1 MNKIYIIGGGPLGC
15 SVANEF
21 LKKGKEVI
29 IIEKSRFLG
38 GHSRA
43 VKIEDDFLELY
54 YHFIYYNDQYFYQ
67 KIFDDFEVEPKI
79 TWKNVSTSTFYNGKN
94 NNFDNIY
101 SFLKLGGL
109 SFFKIIF
116 TILRIRFFTIP
127 RKLDKVSAMEWSKK
141 NFGRKFT
148 SIIWGPLIKSKFDIY
163 ANEISALWLA
173 TRIKRH
179 MSTKKSLFS
188 KTTLGY
194 IENTYKELFDRI
206 ENKLKSNNCHI
217 YHTNINDFEIKENY
231 ITKIILDNQEVKLS
245 QNDIVISSIPLMRL
259 KEFDSISPSIPN
271 LTSFQRVGVIVVI
284 LILKTRLNN
293 DFWTTVV
300 DKDIP
305 FDLVLQLNNLSKT
318 KNNEIVYLSK
328 YLNVD
333 SGIFNEDDNKILN
346 EYLKHLKLI
355 FNDFDYSSLINFK
368 VIKSKSAAPVPLIN
382 TFESLPEQKTKIK
395 NLFITGM
402 EYFYPE
408 DRGFGNSV
416 KLGID
421 ISDEI

>member
-43 VKIEDDFLELY
+43 VKIEDDFIELY

-67 KIFDDFEVEPKI
+67 KIFEDFEVEPKI
-79 TWKNVSTSTFYNGKN
+79 TWENVSTSTFYNGKN

-116 TILRIRFFTIP
+116 TILRIRFFTLP
-127 RKLDKVSAMEWSKK
+127 RKLDKVSAIEWSKK

-148 SIIWGPLIKSKFDIY
+148 SIVWGPLIKSKFGIY

-206 ENKLKSNNCHI
+206 ENKLKSNNCYV
-217 YHTNINDFEIKENY
+217 YHANINDFEIKENN
-231 ITKIILDNQEVKLS
+231 ITKIIFDNREVKLN
-245 QNDIVISSIPLMRL
+245 QNDIVISSIPLM
-259 KEFDSISPSIPN
+259 
-271 LTSFQRVGVIVVI
+271 
-284 LILKTRLNN
+284 ILKKEADNIIAN
-293 DFWTTVV
+293 
-300 DKDIP
+300 
-305 FDLVLQLNNLSKT
+305 
-318 KNNEIVYLSK
+318 
-328 YLNVD
+328 
-333 SGIFNEDDNKILN
+333 GI
-346 EYLKHLKLI
+346 
-355 FNDFDYSSLINFK
+355 
-368 VIKSKSAAPVPLIN
+368 
-382 TFESLPEQKTKIK
+382 
-395 NLFITGM
+395 
-402 EYFYPE
+402 
-408 DRGFGNSV
+408 
-416 KLGID
+416 
-421 ISDEI
+421 